1 MKETLQWL
9 WLSSLKGFGSVTML
23 KYLRAFNTVTELYDA
38 APRDLEQIE
47 GATKAEI
54 KALSDKSLKKAEEIA
69 EECRMREVRILPID
83 DPDYPT
89 WLRTIYDPPCV
100 LYVRGELPDLTRR
113 IGIAVV
119 GTRRASK
126 YGLDCAARFA
136 SELAEAGAVVISGLA
151 EGVDSAATS
160 AAIKTKGTVI
170 GVLGTGVDRAFPTWN
185 APLHRE
191 TAQHGALVSEYP
203 PGTPST
209 RGSFPARNR
218 IIAGL
223 SRGVLVI
230 EAPMKSGSL
239 ITAARALEEGRDVF
253 AVPGRIDDP
262 NFRGSN
268 ALLRDGAVIALEP
281 EDVIGSVNASLPA
294 ELALTSRSEPHA
306 EAGVSSP
313 ERQKASKKEV
323 DKPEGLEYID
333 LKEKLGVFS
342 DSESRVL
349 AALNGGRKSAAELS
363 AELEMQM
370 QDVLAALTMLEIGG
384 YVLSGDDNRY
394 GPTSRGML

>member
-1 MKETLQWL
+1 MDEKLHWL
-9 WLSSLKGFGSVTML
+9 WLSSLKGVGSVTML

-38 APRDLEQIE
+38 GRRELEEVE

-54 KALSDKSLKKAEEIA
+54 KALSDKSLKRAEEIA
-69 EECRMREVRILPID
+69 EECRMREVRILPVD

-100 LYVRGELPDLTRR
+100 LYVRGELPDLDRR
-113 IGIAVV
+113 IGLAVV

-126 YGLDCAARFA
+126 YGLDCASRFGA
-136 SELAEAGAVVISGLA
+136 ELADAGAVVISGLA
-151 EGVDSAATS
+151 EGIDSAAIS
-160 AAIKTKGTVI
+160 AAIKAKGTVV

-191 TAQHGALVSEYP
+191 AAQHGALVSEYP

-223 SRGVLVI
+223 SRAVLVI

-281 EDVIGSVNASLPA
+281 DDVIESVNASLPA
-294 ELALTSRSEPHA
+294 ELALTSRGGPASGSA
-306 EAGVSSP
+306 EGP
-313 ERQKASKKEV
+313 ESRQKASKKEV
-323 DKPEGLEYID
+323 DKQNGIEYID
-333 LKEKLGVFS
+333 LKEKLGAFS
-342 DSESRVL
+342 DAESRVL
-349 AALNGGRKSAAELS
+349 TALNSGRKSAAELS

-384 YVLSGDDNRY
+384 YVLSGDDSRY
-394 GPTSRGML
+394 GPTSRGMI

>member
-1 MKETLQWL
+1 MDEKLHWL

-23 KYLRAFNTVTELYDA
+23 KYLRAFNNVTELYDA
-38 APRDLEQIE
+38 SPRDLERIE

-54 KALSDKSLKKAEEIA
+54 KALGNKSLKKAEEIA

-100 LYVRGELPDLTRR
+100 LYVRGELPDLNRR
-113 IGIAVV
+113 VGLAVV

-126 YGLDCAARFA
+126 YGLDCASSFA
-136 SELAEAGAVVISGLA
+136 AELAEAGAVVISGLA
-151 EGVDSAATS
+151 EGIDSAAVS
-160 AAIKTKGTVI
+160 AAIKAHGTVI

-191 TAQHGALVSEYP
+191 TAQNGALVSEYP

-223 SRGVLVI
+223 SRGVLVV

-253 AVPGRIDDP
+253 AIPGRIDDP

-281 EDVIGSVNASLPA
+281 DDVINYVNASLPA
-294 ELALTSRSEPHA
+294 ELALKSRKKPLEESSEPDP
-306 EAGVSSP
+306 G
-313 ERQKASKKEV
+313 RQKASKKEV
-323 DKPEGLEYID
+323 DKPESLEYID
-333 LKEKLGVFS
+333 LKEKLGAFS

-349 AALNGGRKSAAELS
+349 TALNAGRKSAAELS
-363 AELEMQM
+363 EELKMQM